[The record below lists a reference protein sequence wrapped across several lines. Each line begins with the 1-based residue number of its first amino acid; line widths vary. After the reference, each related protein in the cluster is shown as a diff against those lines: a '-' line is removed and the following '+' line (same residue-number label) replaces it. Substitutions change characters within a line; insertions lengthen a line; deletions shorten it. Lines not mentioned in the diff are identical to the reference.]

1 MNCLLLTEVEMVI
14 NSRPLSYVST
24 DDQEEPLTPSHLLVG
39 RRLMNLPDHISA
51 RDQTDEEVEVDS
63 NLLTRRAQHLNKT
76 LTHFWSGWRNEYLL
90 ELRESHHHHNT
101 GNPKATP
108 VLVGDIVVVHHKT
121 LPREFWR
128 LGKVDD
134 VVTGRDGYVRGAKV
148 KVAKKE
154 TGSVMLYWPI
164 QRLFPHEVN
173 CGTRQVRVNSPVNNL
188 PLTTDGDE
196 VIGDEDA
203 GLVIQRPRRAAAWET
218 RDKIMAYAL
227 SEN

>member
-1 MNCLLLTEVEMVI
+1 MVI
-14 NSRPLSYVST
+14 NSRPLSYVSI

-51 RDQTDEEVEVDS
+51 RDQIDEEVEVDS

-76 LTHFWSGWRNEYLL
+76 LTHFWSRWRNEYLL
-90 ELRESHHHHNT
+90 ELRESHRHNT
-101 GNPKATP
+101 GDPKVTP
-108 VLVGDIVVVHHKT
+108 VSVGDVVVVHHET
-121 LPREFWR
+121 LPCGFWR

-148 KVAKKE
+148 KVAKKGR
-154 TGSVMLYWPI
+154 GSVMLYRPI
-164 QRLFPHEVN
+164 QRLFPLEVN
-173 CGTRQVRVNSPVNNL
+173 CTRQVQELRMNPPVNN
-188 PLTTDGDE
+188 PTPTTDGDE

-203 GLVIQRPRRAAAWET
+203 GSAIQRPRRAAAQEA
-218 RDKIMAYAL
+218 RDKVMAYAL